1 MIRPIY
7 ENEQDR
13 SRERQVIDKLLKPGQ
28 KAYKLKMENRLDFA
42 VVDRSNTVV
51 ALVEVKCRTNKMR
64 AYPSYMLDIPKV
76 MAARQLSEACNCPAF
91 LFVQWADAL
100 GYISFG
106 SPFQVGFGGRT
117 DRSDSQDVGLMAY
130 FDLDMFREV

>member
-1 MIRPIY
+1 MRPIY
-7 ENEQDR
+7 ESGKDR
-13 SRERQVIDKLLKPGQ
+13 ARERQVIDKLLKPGQ
-28 KAYKLKMENRLDFA
+28 KAHKLKMENRLDFA
-42 VVDRSNTVV
+42 VVDQSNTVV

-130 FDLDMFREV
+130 FDIDMFREV